1 VLEVTEA
8 AGETFP
14 AASLAVTVKV
24 YAVDAVSP
32 VAVKVGVVEV
42 PATVPVV
49 TFVILYPATP
59 TLSVEAV
66 HFSEIVLPV
75 VPVTT
80 KAVGVVGGVVSG
92 VDNVVNMTP
101 VLAAETWPAE
111 SFARTESVNAV
122 AGVSPL
128 ATKLVVVELPIT
140 VEPLRMSYPVTV
152 AELSVDAVQFNVA
165 DVVVIVAAV
174 RFVGTLGPELPAG
187 PQ

>member
-1 VLEVTEA
+1 
-8 AGETFP
+8 
-14 AASLAVTVKV
+14 VKV
-24 YAVDAVSP
+24 YVVDAVSP
-32 VAVKVGVVEV
+32 VAVKVGVVVV
-42 PATVPVV
+42 PATIPVV
-49 TFVILYPATP
+49 ALVILYPATP

-80 KAVGVVGGVVSG
+80 RAVGVVGGVVSG
-92 VDNVVNMTP
+92 VASVVKVTP

-128 ATKLVVVELPIT
+128 ATKLVVVDVPIT
-140 VEPLRMSYPVTV
+140 VVPLRMSYPVIV

-165 DVVVIVAAV
+165 DVVVITLAA
-174 RFVGTLGPELPAG
+174 RFVGTLGPVPPAR